1 MSAPWIDFADLQS
14 RLDFAAVLRHYGVE
28 LKVKKGDQHQ
38 GFCPLPG
45 HGGNR
50 RSPSFS
56 ANLSR
61 KIFHCFG
68 CQKKGDCIA
77 FVASMEGMDAE
88 SGQDIRKAALLL
100 QERFLSESPPPPQR
114 PSPKTVRKEDSESIP
129 AQENTGRGATRPVIV
144 NAPLDFELK
153 GLDPEHPYLK
163 ERGFTAETIAH
174 FGLGYCSRGSM
185 QERIAI
191 PIHDSQGKHVGYA
204 GRLVDDQKI
213 GEAHP
218 KYKLPGSRERDGKS
232 YEFHKSLILYNGF
245 AAGGN
250 LRDLIVVE
258 GFPSVWWLWQC
269 GFSAVVALMGSDCS
283 DEQSK
288 LIVAST
294 VPSARIWLM
303 PDGDSAG
310 ELCAQGAMP
319 RLCPHRFVRWI
330 RMPEGQQP
338 TSLDRHQLSS
348 FLNGSPDGT
357 GGAHGD

>member
-1 MSAPWIDFADLQS
+1 MSAPWIDFADLRS

-77 FVASMEGMDAE
+77 FVANMEGLDEAN
-88 SGQDIRKAALLL
+88 GQDIRKAALLL
-100 QERFLSESPPPPQR
+100 QERFLSDASPPPHR
-114 PSPKTVRKEDSESIP
+114 PSPRTVKKENSQSTP

-153 GLDPEHPYLK
+153 GLDSEHPYLK
-163 ERGFTAETIAH
+163 ERGFTTETIAH

-191 PIHDSQGKHVGYA
+191 PIHNAQGRLVGYA

-213 GEAHP
+213 GDGHP
-218 KYKLPGSRERDGKS
+218 KYKLPGSRERDGKC

-245 AAGGN
+245 AAGG
-250 LRDLIVVE
+250 DLHDVIVVE
-258 GFPSVWWLWQC
+258 GFPSAWWLWQC
-269 GFSAVVALMGSDCS
+269 GFPGVVALMGSDCS
-283 DEQSK
+283 DEQAR

-294 VPSARIWLM
+294 VPSARIWLL

-310 ELCAQGAMP
+310 ELCALGAMQ

-330 RMPEGQQP
+330 RLTSGKQP
-338 TSLDRHQLSS
+338 TDSPPHLLSGLLRQL
-348 FLNGSPDGT
+348 
-357 GGAHGD
+357 